1 MKRLIASD
9 LHGSAVFC
17 RQLLALY
24 RETGAQQLVLLGDLA
39 YSGSYDPR
47 YEYDPQNVI
56 DQLNAIAPDILWV
69 EGNCDYGVGA
79 LRPRFPGSP
88 KYLLQEWEGRTVFL
102 THGHRY
108 GPQNP
113 PPRGMAEILLSGH
126 THVPAWGRVEDLFCA
141 NPGSVSLPRGRS
153 DHSCL
158 LYEDGIFRWTRRTQS
173 PVDSMR
179 MEAALCGGADFTMV
193 PGVSFGELGEGYV
206 RIAMVQDEPQIEE
219 ACRRLKESGML

>member
-141 NPGSVSLPRGRS
+141 NPGSVSLPRSRS

-158 LYEDGIFRWTRRTQS
+158 LYEDGIFRWMARSTTGKPCDGYPSRIKFFFTAAANAKRFSVPSSKRMLAMS
-173 PVDSMR
+173 PWQLTMR
-179 MEAALCGGADFTMV
+179 
-193 PGVSFGELGEGYV
+193 PGPKIL
-206 RIAMVQDEPQIEE
+206 
-219 ACRRLKESGML
+219 

>member
-24 RETGAQQLVLLGDLA
+24 RETGAEQLVLLGDLA

-56 DQLNAIAPDILWV
+56 DQLNAIAPDILWM

-79 LRPRFPGSP
+79 RAPASRLP
-88 KYLLQEWEGRTVFL
+88 KYLLQEWDGRSVFL

-113 PPRGMAEILLSGH
+113 PARGLAEILLSGH

-158 LYEDGIFRWTRRTQS
+158 LYEDGIFRWMEPWTGGRIPLGS
-173 PVDSMR
+173 PVTAIPFGSSSSSPPPPAQSASPSR
-179 MEAALCGGADFTMV
+179 PQSGCWRCPPGG
-193 PGVSFGELGEGYV
+193 
-206 RIAMVQDEPQIEE
+206 
-219 ACRRLKESGML
+219 

>member
-9 LHGSAVFC
+9 LHGSAAFC
-17 RQLLALY
+17 RRLLALY

-47 YEYDPQNVI
+47 YEYDPQGVI
-56 DQLNAIAPDILWV
+56 DQLNTIAPDILWV
-69 EGNCDYGVGA
+69 EGNCDYGVGT
-79 LRPRFPGSP
+79 LRPRFPGHP
-88 KYLLQEWEGRTVFL
+88 GYLLETWEGRSVFL
-102 THGHRY
+102 THGHRH

-141 NPGSVSLPRGRS
+141 NPGSVSLPRGNS

-158 LYEDGIFRWTRRTQS
+158 LYEDGIFRWMTL
-173 PVDSMR
+173 DGEEYHW
-179 MEAALCGGADFTMV
+179 EAL
-193 PGVSFGELGEGYV
+193 
-206 RIAMVQDEPQIEE
+206 
-219 ACRRLKESGML
+219 